1 MIEALGLAA
10 LTLVVGLLA
19 GLGLAQHS
27 LRYAQG
33 RRGNDA

>member
-1 MIEALGLAA
+1 MNALGLAA

-27 LRYAQG
+27 LQYARG
-33 RRGNDA
+33 RRDDDA